1 MNADLPTKLLTVG
14 DWLQW
19 LETLHPKKID
29 LSLDRVK
36 TVIKTLSLT
45 NLTCKIIT
53 VGGTNGKGSCV
64 ALLESIYREA
74 GFQVGTYTSPH
85 LWRFNERIRFNAVDV
100 SDEKLIDLFVA
111 INNARGNITLSYF
124 EYATLAAL
132 LYFAWEEADIALLE
146 VGLGGRLD
154 AVNAVDSDASLL
166 ASIAID
172 HQEWLGETRE
182 KIGYEKAGIM
192 RPRKPAILA
201 DRDCPESVISFAEQA
216 QAPVKRIGYE
226 FDGALDK
233 VGWIYNDVNGEKR
246 GLPFPAFGGDEQLAN
261 AAGCVAVVEALQQK
275 LPVSNNALVC
285 GLEKAQLRAR
295 AERLEI
301 DGVTWVFDVAHNP
314 AAAITLSKVLDRYPV
329 DGRTLAVVAIMANK
343 DLVGVLAPMLP
354 TVDEWLVTHTEGER
368 CASTKALA
376 EALGEGVMVTKHPDI
391 ATACEQAKRHAN
403 QGDRILVY
411 GSFYLVGPAMST
423 LGLYFGLT

>member
-1 MNADLPTKLLTVG
+1 MNAVAPSQFSTVG

-45 NLTCKIIT
+45 SLTYKVIT
-53 VGGTNGKGSCV
+53 IGGTNGKGSCV
-64 ALLESIYREA
+64 ALLDSVYREA

-85 LWRFNERIRFNAVDV
+85 LWRFNERICFNAVDV
-100 SDEKLIDLFVA
+100 SDEELIDLFVA

-132 LYFAWEEADIALLE
+132 LYFSWVKADIALLE

-166 ASIAID
+166 TSIAID
-172 HQEWLGETRE
+172 HQEWLGDTRE

-192 RPRKPAILA
+192 RLRKPTVLA
-201 DRDCPESVISFAEQA
+201 DRDCPESVMNYAEQV
-216 QAPVKRIGYE
+216 QTKVKRIGYE
-226 FDGALDK
+226 FDGTLDN
-233 VGWIYNDVNGEKR
+233 VGWIYSGLNGEKR
-246 GLPFPAFGGDEQLAN
+246 ELPFPIFGGDGQLTN

-275 LPVSNNALVC
+275 LPVSNDALVC
-285 GLEKAQLRAR
+285 GLGKAQLGAR

-314 AAAITLSKVLDRYPV
+314 AAAIALSKVLDRYPV
-329 DGRTLAVVAIMANK
+329 DGRTLAVVAIMSDK
-343 DLVGVLAPMLP
+343 DLVGVLEPMLP
-354 TVDEWLVTHTEGER
+354 MVDEWLITQTEGER
-368 CASTKALA
+368 CASA
-376 EALGEGVMVTKHPDI
+376 ESLIEVLDGGVMVTAYPDI
-391 ATACEQAKRHAN
+391 ATACEQAKRNAN
-403 QGDRILVY
+403 QGDRVLVY
-411 GSFYLVGPAMST
+411 GSFYLVGPAMLT
-423 LGLYFGLT
+423 LGLYSGSS